1 MGVRQQHWLTT
12 RRFNSFQRETSHL
25 RVRVR
30 VRGRGGRA
38 AVHSG
43 GGVAVRS
50 GLGQR
55 AGGAFWVEAQPDRT
69 GVPVL
74 PVPHRDGELLLLL
87 LP

>member
-1 MGVRQQHWLTT
+1 MGVRQQQWLTT
-12 RRFNSFQRETSHL
+12 RRFNSFQRGTSL
-25 RVRVR
+25 LRVR